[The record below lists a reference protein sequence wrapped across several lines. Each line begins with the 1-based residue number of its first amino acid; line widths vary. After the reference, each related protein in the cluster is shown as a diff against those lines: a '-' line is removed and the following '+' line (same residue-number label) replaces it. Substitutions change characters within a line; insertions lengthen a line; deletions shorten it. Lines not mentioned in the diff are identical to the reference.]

1 MIKITWN
8 AITLLLLVLACS
20 ILFFVCNKSN
30 KLEQVKAPTFN
41 TDKLEVQ
48 IQNLTLLVDSLKKTM
63 EIREER
69 KTEITNYYHTV
80 LKRNEGLS
88 EKQIDTV
95 YSLDTMSSHE
105 IAGNIERADY
115 FESLYK
121 EQMGIDTIRQQVIST
136 LESKCDFE
144 QELNN
149 VLYAEIKKTKRKLE
163 SRNWW
168 LKTVSAI
175 CGAAIVGVLIK

>member
-41 TDKLEVQ
+41 TDKLETKIANL
-48 IQNLTLLVDSLKKTM
+48 IQQVDSLKS
-63 EIREER
+63 EIKNRVEVKE
-69 KTEITNYYHTV
+69 KIITNYRTKLV
-80 LKRNEGLS
+80 EIERLT
-88 EKQIDTV
+88 DTQV
-95 YSLDTMSSHE
+95 VELYKLDTMSPKI
-105 IAGNIERADY
+105 IAGYIEEAKTY
-115 FESLYK
+115 KSLYN
-121 EQMGIDTIRQQVIST
+121 EQMGIDSMRQQVVVNLDKVTASQAT
-136 LESKCDFE
+136 
-144 QELNN
+144 
-149 VLYAEIKKTKRKLE
+149 EIRLLKRKLE

-175 CGAAIVGVLIK
+175 CGAAIVGIFIK